1 MKMRK
6 TVIALGAALILGLT
20 GCGKQT
26 QINVEQ
32 AGMLTIAATSS
43 DKFAGV
49 VVSENAVEITRDTE
63 KQINELFVSVGDTV
77 RVNEKLFEYDTD
89 TLSLTVDKQEL
100 EMDKLEQQIKDL
112 NTQIKDLE
120 KQIKTEKAKKEKNQ
134 DKQLLSALDIQL
146 RSVKAD
152 HTQATYDK
160 QSLQA
165 EITYNK
171 NMLKNAVVRS
181 PIKGTIR
188 SIDEN
193 GTPYITIQQAGAFQ
207 VKGTLNELSLNAGIM
222 EGVGVTVLS
231 RVDPTQFW
239 TGMVTLVDY
248 NAGGSSEQ
256 DNMFGNMGDG
266 MSTATSYPFYITL
279 DDTNGLL
286 LGQHVYIQISA
297 AAIGDD
303 LLRIP
308 EGYIMDIVMD
318 QETWMTTG
326 TVWSVNMDT
335 VTLTKTTVTLGE
347 YDPTY
352 GTYTILD
359 GITAESYLADPAD
372 SGVKEGAAVHLLGEL
387 EYMGQTEPV
396 PTTLPDSSD
405 EAGADWEADLP
416 ADPELPGDSG
426 MSGDPELPDNSGMS
440 GDVQVVI
447 PPAETPTEDP
457 VYSNSGSLVM
467 PTEDP
472 EKQ

>member
-63 KQINELFVSVGDTV
+63 KQIKELFVSVGDTV

-89 TLSLTVDKQEL
+89 TLSLTIDKQEL
-100 EMDKLEQQIKDL
+100 ELDKLEQQIKDQT
-112 NTQIKDLE
+112 TQKKNIEKQITDLE
-120 KQIKTEKAKKEKNQ
+120 KQIKKTKDKTEKANLQNQLSTQQMLLQSANIDLTSANYEKK
-134 DKQLLSALDIQL
+134 
-146 RSVKAD
+146 
-152 HTQATYDK
+152 T
-160 QSLQA
+160 LQA
-165 EITYNK
+165 EITYNQ

-207 VKGTLNELSLNAGIM
+207 VKGMLNELSLNAGIM
-222 EGVGVTVLS
+222 EGTSVTILS

-239 TGMVTLVDY
+239 TGVVTLVDY
-248 NAGGSSEQ
+248 NAGGSNEQ

-279 DDTNGLL
+279 DDTDDLL

-297 AAIGDD
+297 AAIGDE

-308 EGYIMDIVMD
+308 EGYVMD
-318 QETWMTTG
+318 LVMDEGTWATTG

-335 VTLTKTTVTLGE
+335 LTLMKTPVTVGE

-352 GTYTILD
+352 GTYVILE
-359 GITAESYLADPAD
+359 GITAEDYLADPAEA
-372 SGVKEGAAVHLLGEL
+372 GVKEGAAVYLRSDL

-396 PTTLPDSSD
+396 PTTLPADTGETTPSQETELTPVPPQGD
-405 EAGADWEADLP
+405 EFIDVP
-416 ADPELPGDSG
+416 APPQGDEPVDAPVYSG
-426 MSGDPELPDNSGMS
+426 SL
-440 GDVQVVI
+440 VI
-447 PPAETPTEDP
+447 PTEDP
-457 VYSNSGSLVM
+457 
-467 PTEDP
+467 D
-472 EKQ
+472 KQ

>member
-1 MKMRK
+1 MNMKK
-6 TVIALGAALILGLT
+6 SIIALGAALLIGLS

-32 AGMLTIAATSS
+32 AGMLTTAATSS

-49 VVSENAVEITRDTE
+49 VVSDNAVEIERDAE
-63 KQINELFVSVGDTV
+63 KRISELYVSVGDTV

-89 TLSLTVDKQEL
+89 TLSLTIDKQQL
-100 EMDKLEQQIKDL
+100 EMDKLTRQITDL
-112 NTQIKDLE
+112 NTQVKNLE
-120 KQIKTEKAKKEKNQ
+120 KQIKDLDSKIKKEKDKKVKAEYENQ
-134 DKQLLSALDIQL
+134 RSTLDLQL

-160 QSLQA
+160 QTLQA

-181 PIKGTIR
+181 PIKGTVRAIN
-188 SIDEN
+188 EN

-222 EGVGVTVLS
+222 EGVGVTILS

-239 TGMVTLVDY
+239 TGVVTLVDY
-248 NAGGSSEQ
+248 NAGGSNEQ
-256 DNMFGNMGDG
+256 DGMYGGMGDG

-279 DDTNGLL
+279 DNTDGLL

-308 EGYIMDIVMD
+308 EGYVMDIVMD
-318 QETWMTTG
+318 EETWLTTG
-326 TVWSVNMDT
+326 TVWAVNMET
-335 VTLTKTTVTLGE
+335 GTLTKTTVTLGE

-352 GTYTILD
+352 GTYVILE

-372 SGVKEGAAVHLLGEL
+372 AGVKEGAAVHMLGEL

-396 PTTLPDSSD
+396 PTTEPTGETGEIGEIVEPVPPEIPAEPD
-405 EAGADWEADLP
+405 
-416 ADPELPGDSG
+416 
-426 MSGDPELPDNSGMS
+426 S
-440 GDVQVVI
+440 GDVELEIEVS
-447 PPAETPTEDP
+447 PTESGQQDAP
-457 VYSNSGSLVM
+457 LNIGTGSLVF